1 LKFDALIVAVD
12 VEYLKNFDV
21 AVVRDNYY
29 PSFLDP
35 LVIYIPFALNVD
47 HVVVA
52 SLMLKDIPFVFV
64 DDDGVVKEVVVVVV
78 SVVAFVVDVHD
89 AVVVVVQFQ
98 CILVDRLMEDYTFVD
113 VVAVVLK
120 TAEDSVVMDQYYN
133 YYLVVK
139 LLMYACKGYL
149 DLLKDNFVVDYNVLL
164 NMEMVEAQKGGYLYD
179 DILQMIVDQKSL
191 KLVEGSFLVV
201 GFEVVVAA
209 VVVVDSIH
217 YLHHEIVEVDLDRMI
232 AFVLFLFSAFK

>member
-1 LKFDALIVAVD
+1 
-12 VEYLKNFDV
+12 
-21 AVVRDNYY
+21 
-29 PSFLDP
+29 
-35 LVIYIPFALNVD
+35 VD
-47 HVVVA
+47 HVRVA
-52 SLMLKDIPFVFV
+52 SLMLKDIPFVYV
-64 DDDGVVKEVVVVVV
+64 DDDGAVKEVVVVVP
-78 SVVAFVVDVHD
+78 VVAFVVDAHD

-113 VVAVVLK
+113 VVLK
-120 TAEDSVVMDQYYN
+120 KAEDNVVMDQYYN

-164 NMEMVEAQKGGYLYD
+164 NMVMVEAQKGEYLYD
-179 DILQMIVDQKSL
+179 DILLMIVDQKSL
-191 KLVEGSFLVV
+191 KLVEGSFLVA

-209 VVVVDSIH
+209 VVVDSIH

>member
-1 LKFDALIVAVD
+1 LKFDALIAAVD

-21 AVVRDNYY
+21 AAVGDNYY

-64 DDDGVVKEVVVVVV
+64 DDDGVVKEIVVVVVP
-78 SVVAFVVDVHD
+78 VVAFVVDVHD

-120 TAEDSVVMDQYYN
+120 KVEDNVVMDQYYN

-191 KLVEGSFLVV
+191 KLVEGSFLVA
-201 GFEVVVAA
+201 GFEVVVVAA
-209 VVVVDSIH
+209 VVDSIH

-232 AFVLFLFSAFK
+232 AFLKISF

>member
-21 AVVRDNYY
+21 AVVKDNYY

-89 AVVVVVQFQ
+89 AVVVQFQ
-98 CILVDRLMEDYTFVD
+98 GILVDRLMEDYTFVD

-120 TAEDSVVMDQYYN
+120 KAEDNVVMDQYYN

-164 NMEMVEAQKGGYLYD
+164 NMVMVEAQKGGYLYD

-191 KLVEGSFLVV
+191 KLVEGSFFVADFEVV
-201 GFEVVVAA
+201 VVVAA

>member
-1 LKFDALIVAVD
+1 LKFDALIAAAD

-21 AVVRDNYY
+21 AVVGDNYY

-35 LVIYIPFALNVD
+35 LEIYIPFALNLD

-64 DDDGVVKEVVVVVV
+64 DDDGVVKEFVVVP
-78 SVVAFVVDVHD
+78 VVAFVVNVHD
-89 AVVVVVQFQ
+89 GVVVVVQFQ

-120 TAEDSVVMDQYYN
+120 VAEDNVVMDQYYN
-133 YYLVVK
+133 YYWVVK

-191 KLVEGSFLVV
+191 KLVEGSFLVAD
-201 GFEVVVAA
+201 FEVVVAA
-209 VVVVDSIH
+209 AVVDSIH
-217 YLHHEIVEVDLDRMI
+217 YLHHEIVEVDLDRTI